1 MIKLCFLV
9 INSKHVNILKLQFNF
24 YIGPIWR
31 LFNLK
36 TYIIGLK
43 IKQASNH
50 LIVKLKIQRIK
61 LKLFQRVVEMFY
73 LNKKMYKFIIKFLLL
88 FLREYIIKNNYWLLK
103 KNYVKIFSVNYHIW
117 ILKIIVNTNKNIMI
131 IKSILKMVITFWLVE

>member
-1 MIKLCFLV
+1 MWFLV
-9 INSKHVNILKLQFNF
+9 INSKHINILKLQC
-24 YIGPIWR
+24 
-31 LFNLK
+31 NLK

-61 LKLFQRVVEMFY
+61 LKFFQRVVEMFY

-88 FLREYIIKNNYWLLK
+88 FLREYNIKNNY
-103 KNYVKIFSVNYHIW
+103 
-117 ILKIIVNTNKNIMI
+117 
-131 IKSILKMVITFWLVE
+131 